1 MLIKTFYLSALI
13 LAAPVLVSQAQNTRI
28 QTIRKEFSQVKAQI
42 ARTENPVF
50 YKDQLTTNH
59 QSKHPNWP
67 AVGIYTETLTAYYT
81 LGNQKGQ
88 TYQKYFRKIDIK
100 GTRSASKEKTE
111 ILYDA
116 QGRLMFIFTQSMYY
130 EYRFYFNPQGKII
143 RLVNQQ
149 KITEN
154 PSKLP
159 IEAQSIVNDIR
170 NKAQHLVKTLQKFH

>member
-1 MLIKTFYLSALI
+1 MLIKIYLPGLF
-13 LAAPVLVSQAQNTRI
+13 LAVSVMISQAQNTRI

-42 ARTENPVF
+42 ARTDPPVF
-50 YKDQLTTNH
+50 YKDQLTTNY
-59 QSKHPNWP
+59 QSKLPNWP

-81 LGNQKGQ
+81 LGNKEGQ
-88 TYQKYFRKIDIK
+88 TYQKHFRKIDIK

-116 QGRLMFIFTQSMYY
+116 QGRLMFIFTQARYY

-154 PSKLP
+154 PSQLP
-159 IEAQSIVNDIR
+159 SEAQGVVNDIR
-170 NKAQHLVKTLQKFH
+170 NKAQHLINTLQKFH